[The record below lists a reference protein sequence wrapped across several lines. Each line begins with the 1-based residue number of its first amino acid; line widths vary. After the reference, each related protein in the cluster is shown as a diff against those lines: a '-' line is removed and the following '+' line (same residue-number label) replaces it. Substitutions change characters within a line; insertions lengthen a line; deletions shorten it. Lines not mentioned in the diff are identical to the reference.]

1 MADTVIDAPAKPV
14 KAGLP
19 SWVTETPNVGSGG
32 ITTTKPEPE
41 PPPTI
46 PPPQP
51 EPANPKV
58 EASKEPDPAVTTDD
72 DEPWPRSA
80 KEWKAKKAKEKER
93 RTAIEKERDEIKA
106 DREKLAAEIAELRK
120 AGPSDELDKL
130 RAERDDLDR
139 RLKESALEHHPKFV
153 EYFDGNIKNA
163 TESIKRL
170 VGGEKAGSIESLI
183 NLPAGEYRDA
193 RLQELADELPVL
205 KQGQLA
211 GLLNKIDELQTER
224 ASELKRQRENWDKIT
239 KEQTAAQM
247 ARQKAIETER
257 EKVVTGTIAS
267 IAAEELKGHLD
278 EQGADLAKRIS
289 LGGTK
294 DPADTVKLIARGVA
308 YPKVLSALAEAQKEV
323 ENLKAQITK
332 MEAATPGAPGG
343 GGKPSDTAPAKP
355 KYNANSPMGT
365 AAAWVADWTTKSR
378 QQ

>member
-32 ITTTKPEPE
+32 ITTNKPDPE
-41 PPPTI
+41 PPPNV
-46 PPPQP
+46 PPP
-51 EPANPKV
+51 
-58 EASKEPDPAVTTDD
+58 EPDPVKPKLETPKKADAPAADD
-72 DEPWPRSA
+72 DEAWPRSA
-80 KEWKAKKAKEKER
+80 EQWKAKKAKEKER

-170 VGGEKAGSIESLI
+170 VGADKAGSIESLV
-183 NLPAGEYRDA
+183 NLPPGEYRDA

-211 GLLNKIDELQTER
+211 GLLNKIEELQNER
-224 ASELKRQRENWDKIT
+224 SSELKRQRENWDRIT

-247 ARQKAIETER
+247 ARQKSIETER
-257 EKVVTGTIAS
+257 EKVVTGTIAA
-267 IAAEELKGHLD
+267 IASEELKGHLD
-278 EQGADLAKRIS
+278 EQGADLAKRVS

-323 ENLKAQITK
+323 ESLKAQVAK

-343 GGKPSDTAPAKP
+343 GGKSADTGTSKP

-378 QQ
+378 QS